1 MQTLFRPLPYLSF
14 RKALLLRLLMVPN
27 LFLNRATGLENLPQ
41 SGSAIYVFNHNNALE
56 SLLVPV
62 FLMFHLGGRTVSF
75 VIDWMYGKIPVLG
88 WLMRLTDPLYVYHKR
103 STIPLIERRRPALPS
118 PGVVERCCRRLEE
131 GGSIGIF
138 PEGKRNPH
146 PERLARA
153 KPGIGH
159 IVLQS
164 GKPVIPVGIDFPVR
178 RQKGRIPVFGRM
190 VLTVGTPLSFSEW
203 SERYTACNARNGS
216 YGESRRQ
223 QHDLADATTR
233 TLMRKLSELCGKSF
247 GEPESPVSGLCV
259 FNHTISKKE
268 LPCPV

>member
-1 MQTLFRPLPYLSF
+1 MQTLFRPLPYLTF
-14 RKALLLRLLMVPN
+14 PKALLLRLLMVPN
-27 LFLNRATGLENLPQ
+27 LFLNRATGVENLMQ
-41 SGSAIYVFNHNNALE
+41 STSAIYVFNHNNALE

-103 STIPLIERRRPALPS
+103 STVSLIERRRPASPS
-118 PGVVERCCRRLEE
+118 SGVVERCCARLEE
-131 GGSIGIF
+131 GGCIGIF

-153 KPGIGH
+153 KPGVGH
-159 IVLQS
+159 IALQT
-164 GKPVIPVGIDFPVR
+164 GKPVIPVGIDFPLR

-190 VLTVGTPLSFSEW
+190 VLTVGVPLYFPEW
-203 SERYTACNARNGS
+203 SERYLALKAG
-216 YGESRRQ
+216 GGKDAESRRQ
-223 QHDLADATTR
+223 MHALAEAVTSA
-233 TLMRKLSELCGKSF
+233 LMQKLSTLCGKTFGDPQSPLSGSF
-247 GEPESPVSGLCV
+247 AY
-259 FNHTISKKE
+259 NHTTSKKE

>member
-1 MQTLFRPLPYLSF
+1 MQTLFRPLPYLTF

-27 LFLNRATGLENLPQ
+27 LFLNRATGLENLLQ

-75 VIDWMYGKIPVLG
+75 VIDWMFGKIPVLG

-103 STIPLIERRRPALPS
+103 STVPMIERRRPSIPLQ
-118 PGVVERCCRRLEE
+118 GVVERCCERLEA

-138 PEGKRNPH
+138 PEGRRNPH

-159 IVLQS
+159 IVLRS
-164 GKPVIPVGIDFPVR
+164 GRPAIPVGIDFPLR
-178 RQKGRIPVFGRM
+178 RRKGRIPVFGRM
-190 VLTVGTPLSFSEW
+190 VLTIGAPLDFPEW
-203 SERYTACNARNGS
+203 TERYAALRARS
-216 YGESRRQ
+216 ASDAESRREL
-223 QHDLADATTR
+223 HALADAATGV
-233 TLMRKLSELCGKSF
+233 LMQKLSALCGKTLGDAQSPLPGSF
-247 GEPESPVSGLCV
+247 AC
-259 FNHTISKKE
+259 NHTTSKKE